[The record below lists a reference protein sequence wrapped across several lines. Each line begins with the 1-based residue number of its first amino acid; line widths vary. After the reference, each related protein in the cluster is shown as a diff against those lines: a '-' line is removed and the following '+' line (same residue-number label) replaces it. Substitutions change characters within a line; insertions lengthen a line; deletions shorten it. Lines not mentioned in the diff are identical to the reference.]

1 MDTIT
6 HALSGVL
13 LGRASTSTTPQENKN
28 VLSLKARLLAGFFAA
43 AFPDIDFVARF
54 FGVINYLE
62 THRGITHSFI
72 LLPLWALLLSH
83 AFSFI
88 SRKKYHWKD
97 FYLVSALGLTIHIL
111 GDVIT
116 AYGTMFLA
124 PFSMAKFAVPTT
136 FIIDPYFTGI
146 ILVSIILFKLF
157 ATKGRTIAVSGLVV
171 LASYI
176 SFQGVMHLEARS
188 IAQEYAAKNNIS
200 YEKLYVMPQPFSPF
214 HWKMII
220 QEKNQYH
227 ISYIDFLKDEALVAS
242 SEAGFFEK
250 LDSLYQPVASLQ
262 WSQVN
267 KFGKQNEEYHEA
279 KWLRDEMA
287 PLRKFMMFPAV
298 VDYQEQGCTWFI
310 DHRFVLGNLRNAP
323 FVFGACQEENNR
335 FMIYRRNG
343 ETKEPV

>member
-13 LGRASTSTTPQENKN
+13 LARASTRDSNQTGKN

-43 AFPDIDFVARF
+43 AFPDIDFIARF
-54 FGVINYLE
+54 FGIISYLE

-72 LLPLWALLLSH
+72 LLPFWALLLSH
-83 AFSFI
+83 AFALI
-88 SRKKYHWKD
+88 SRNKYHWKD
-97 FYLVSALGLTIHIL
+97 FYLVSALGLAIHIL

-124 PFSMAKFAVPTT
+124 PFSMAKFAIPTT
-136 FIIDPYFTGI
+136 FILDPYFTGI

-157 ATKGRTIAVSGLVV
+157 SSRGKLIATSGLAV
-171 LASYI
+171 LISYI
-176 SFQGVMHLEARS
+176 GLQGVLHFEAQS
-188 IAQEYAAKNNIS
+188 IAREYAEKNKLD
-200 YEKLYVMPQPFSPF
+200 YEKIYVMPQPFSPF

-220 QEKNQYH
+220 QSQHRYHVAYTDFFKNKK
-227 ISYIDFLKDEALVAS
+227 LEVTE
-242 SEAGFFEK
+242 EAGFFEK
-250 LDSLYQPVASLQ
+250 LDALYQPVASLGWQ
-262 WSQVN
+262 QVH
-267 KFGKQNEEYHEA
+267 KFGTQDTTLHQAN
-279 KWLRDEMA
+279 WLRDEMK

-298 VDYQEQGCTWFI
+298 VDYKEEGCTWFI

-323 FVFGACQEENNR
+323 FVFGACKEDNNR

-343 ETKEPV
+343 KIKEPV